1 MGSPDV
7 RCEYLETKLI
17 VPVSQASCPQA
28 AIDESSGPQNLRLS
42 YVETMY
48 GTMVR
53 ARVRLSK
60 ARQSC
65 DSATV
70 TANAACQWIQ
80 ERSMGQCCHTAR
92 PVRNLDKLAP
102 TVATRIRG
110 APRTLLGPPL
120 CLLDLAPVWV
130 RAAQYGPEREDPSHR
145 AHRNV

>member
-7 RCEYLETKLI
+7 RCEYLQTKLI

-28 AIDESSGPQNLRLS
+28 AIDESSGPQNLRLT
-42 YVETMY
+42 YVETTY
-48 GTMVR
+48 GTMSR

-80 ERSMGQCCHTAR
+80 ERSIGQCCHAAR

-110 APRTLLGPPL
+110 APPDITWSTLVPIRFGPGLSSRSAIWPRT
-120 CLLDLAPVWV
+120 
-130 RAAQYGPEREDPSHR
+130 
-145 AHRNV
+145 